1 MTSEM
6 LMGVVRHLLGLA
18 AGYLVSKGY
27 MKGEYV
33 DTLVSSLVGLGV
45 VGWSI
50 ANKMDTQKKIDQVV
64 HSPVSPSLGT
74 APENVT
80 APTPRSGWFPAIL
93 VFALTFFLAP
103 VALADGPPARG
114 KIWTPQE
121 LPASIAPAPL
131 SNAVYMSVIGSHLSL
146 DEEFSDGQFRA
157 GLGIGYLAKFAT
169 LGVGVD
175 FDATRHLNQDDF
187 KFDNELD
194 NWNLSAR
201 ARVGWF
207 VTPTL
212 MPFASVGWARLFTQD
227 TMSYGLGIESFTSE
241 RISLRFE
248 ATKYEIDDSLLD
260 LKASINF
267 KF

>member
-33 DTLVSSLVGLGV
+33 DTLVSSIVGLSV

-50 ANKMDTQKKIDQVV
+50 ANKMDVQKKIDYL
-64 HSPVSPSLGT
+64 SPPVSQPSPPLTGPMSPTSPT
-74 APENVT
+74 AT
-80 APTPRSGWFPAIL
+80 GWFKAVIAI
-93 VFALTFFLAP
+93 ALLGLAAP
-103 VALADGPPARG
+103 LALADSPPRQS
-114 KIWTPQE
+114 KVWTPQE
-121 LPASIAPAPL
+121 LPPSVAPL
-131 SNAVYMSVIGSHLSL
+131 SSAVYMSVIGSYASL

-194 NWNLSAR
+194 NWNFSAR